1 MKIHYSRY
9 TGDAFGI
16 SAEDLMR
23 ALSDFFLQSGFESQY
38 MQFSEMNQQSLEDLK
53 RAIQRALEMG
63 DLFDG
68 DKAEQLQ
75 QQLMN
80 MSPEELDQLLE
91 RLAQKLVDEGYLNKQ
106 EDQRRQ
112 GQAG

>member
-9 TGDAFGI
+9 TGDDFGI

-38 MQFSEMNQQSLEDLK
+38 MQFNEMNQQSLEDLK

-68 DKAEQLQ
+68 ERAEQMRE
-75 QQLMN
+75 QLMN
-80 MSPEELDQLLE
+80 MTPEQMEQMLD
-91 RLAQKLVDEGYLNKQ
+91 RLAQKLVDDGYLNANP
-106 EDQRRQ
+106 EQRS
-112 GQAG
+112 